1 MLNSVRLLLQNKSG
15 SILKRKP
22 QDKCL
27 DGHCYVKETRGPAM
41 MAPSLLHAYIP
52 KTNHRLEF
60 PPRALPVGSAGIV
73 HFMVD
78 GTEQSWEWRERER
91 EWAIANSPISHLSFS
106 SSLQLLWAMERLSR
120 PSPYLSVSQQKQSDF
135 SLGRKLDICI
145 CSKKSRR
152 VSAKHKKYPYGPERP
167 LGFMT
172 EGLNG

>member
-78 GTEQSWEWRERER
+78 GTEQS
-91 EWAIANSPISHLSFS
+91 
-106 SSLQLLWAMERLSR
+106 
-120 PSPYLSVSQQKQSDF
+120 
-135 SLGRKLDICI
+135 
-145 CSKKSRR
+145 
-152 VSAKHKKYPYGPERP
+152 
-167 LGFMT
+167 
-172 EGLNG
+172 

>member
-1 MLNSVRLLLQNKSG
+1 MDTAMSRRQEALPWWLPVCCML
-15 SILKRKP
+15 
-22 QDKCL
+22 
-27 DGHCYVKETRGPAM
+27 T
-41 MAPSLLHAYIP
+41 SLRPITGLS
-52 KTNHRLEF
+52 F
-60 PPRALPVGSAGIV
+60 PPEPCQWAQLELFI
-73 HFMVD
+73 
-78 GTEQSWEWRERER
+78 SWWMGLNNPENGERER

-120 PSPYLSVSQQKQSDF
+120 PSPYLSVSQQKQRDF